1 MSDEPKIERS
11 GNKLIVDGV
20 EYIPRNIMLERVA
33 AKQTKLDE
41 AVRQRDEARTL
52 AEEAKAA
59 AAGVDALRAEYD
71 QYRSGIEQSAAFRA
85 VGLDGDE
92 HEQVRARLLRFHGAD
107 LAELGDD
114 DERPTLA
121 AWLDAQ
127 RADPVIGHLLP
138 ASPDSTGDLP
148 PAADAVASDRGS
160 VASASARV
168 APRVGGGREPAP
180 QRRMSM
186 QQLQA
191 EHRKLLATAGQIRDP
206 GEKAKAYEAARELLA
221 SHRRG

>member
-20 EYIPRNIMLERVA
+20 EYIPRTIMLERVA
-33 AKQTKLDE
+33 AKQSKLDE

-52 AEEAKAA
+52 AEEAKKA

-71 QYRSGIEQSAAFRA
+71 SYRSGIEQSAAFRA

-114 DERPTLA
+114 DERPTL
-121 AWLDAQ
+121 
-127 RADPVIGHLLP
+127 IGHLLP

-191 EHRKLLATAGQIRDP
+191 EHRKMLATAGAIRDP